1 MVNIMYDISQLT
13 MQQKIIWNF
22 IKNGREITQEL
33 IPSSIP
39 KWKVFNAIANKIK
52 YDGKPLGFILI
63 DLNKISLHD
72 MYYKTYNKKQEE
84 IHVLADIFN
93 LTQKRPCIVVF
104 KNLAG
109 SSGSYRDRMKIFA
122 KEKRIN
128 NAHFPENTFLL
139 IDY

>member
-1 MVNIMYDISQLT
+1 MYDLSKLT
-13 MQQKIIWNF
+13 TKQKIIWNF
-22 IKNGREITQEL
+22 IKQGKEITEEL

-39 KWKVFNAIANKIK
+39 RWKVFNAIAHKIT
-52 YDGKPLGFILI
+52 YEGKPIGFILV
-63 DLNKISLHD
+63 DLNIISIHD

-84 IHVLADIFN
+84 IHVLADIFY

-109 SSGSYRDRMKIFA
+109 SSGSYRDRMKIFV

-128 NAHFPENTFLL
+128 NAYFPENTFLL